1 VHIEGIIVKIKNYIS
16 DGDLL
21 MELLKNRILKDGRVK
36 NNQIIKVDG
45 FLNHQIDIELLNE
58 IGKEF
63 KSLFEDNEIT
73 KVITIEASG
82 IALACAV
89 AMHFN
94 VPVVFAKKSESKNID
109 GEIYTTTVT
118 SFTRGRDYTVILEK
132 RYLTSDDKILIID
145 DILAT
150 GKAQQ
155 GLLDISRQAGAKV
168 AGIGVA
174 IEKGFQGGGD
184 KLRSEGYNVK
194 SLAIIDSMENNTVIF
209 RN

>member
-1 VHIEGIIVKIKNYIS
+1 
-16 DGDLL
+16 
-21 MELLKNRILKDGRVK
+21 MQLLKQRILDDAKVKDSH
-36 NNQIIKVDG
+36 IIKVDS
-45 FLNHQIDIELLNE
+45 FINHQIDVELLDE

-63 KSLFEDNEIT
+63 KRIFKDEKIT

-82 IALACAV
+82 IAIACMA
-89 AMHFN
+89 AKHFN

-109 GEIYTTTVT
+109 GEVYKTTVT

-132 RYLTSDDKILIID
+132 RFLTSNDRIIIVD

-150 GKAQQ
+150 GKAQR
-155 GLLDISRQAGAKV
+155 GLLDISSQAGAEV
-168 AGIGVA
+168 AGIGIV

-184 KLRSEGYNVK
+184 ELRSAGYNVQ
-194 SLAIIDSMENNTVIF
+194 SLAIIDSMDNNEVVF